1 MTTLDVKA
9 DFPILEPDAERR
21 RIIYLDS
28 AASSQKPRQVLDAIR
43 RFYEVSNSNVHR
55 GAYDL
60 AVRATK
66 LYEEARCKVTEF
78 VGGYDSRGV
87 IFTRGTTEAINL
99 VANSWG
105 RDNVRAGDTVVI
117 TALDHHSN
125 IVPWQMLAK
134 QQGAA
139 VRMVEVTEDGRLDLE
154 DLRAALKLRPKIV
167 ALNYVS
173 NALGTI
179 NPLPEIIPLIHEA
192 GAVVLVDGAQ
202 SAPHIAT
209 SVSDLDIDFYAFSG
223 HKMLGPMG
231 IGALVARP
239 ELLDEMN
246 PYQGGGEMIQE
257 VGDEQSTY
265 ADIPAK
271 FEAGTPNVAGAV
283 GLGAAIDYLND
294 IGMDAIHEHETGILH
309 LALERLSD
317 IPGLKVFGPDEER
330 AGVLSFALDDIHP
343 HDLATVLDQE
353 GVAIRAGH
361 HCTQPLMRRLGVQ
374 STARAS
380 FYVYNDESDVEVLA
394 CGLEK
399 AKEIFSYAA

>member
-28 AASSQKPRQVLDAIR
+28 AASSQKPRQVLDAVR

-99 VANSWG
+99 VASSWG

-125 IVPWQMLAK
+125 IVPWQILAK

-179 NPLPEIIPLIHEA
+179 NPLLEIIPLIHEA

-283 GLGAAIDYLND
+283 GLSAAIDYLND
-294 IGMDAIHEHETGILH
+294 IGMDAIHEHEMRILH

-317 IPGLKVFGPDEER
+317 IRGLKVFGPDEER

>member
-28 AASSQKPRQVLDAIR
+28 AASSQKPRQVLDAVR

-209 SVSDLDIDFYAFSG
+209 SVSDLNIDFYAFSG

-283 GLGAAIDYLND
+283 GLSAAIDYLND

>member
-1 MTTLDVKA
+1 MTTLNVKA
-9 DFPILEPDAERR
+9 DFPILQADAERR
-21 RIIYLDS
+21 RIVYLDS
-28 AASSQKPRQVLDAIR
+28 AASSQKPRQVLDAVR

-78 VGGYDSRGV
+78 IGGYDSRGV

-125 IVPWQMLAK
+125 IVPWQILAK

-179 NPLPEIIPLIHEA
+179 NPLLEIIPLIHEA

-294 IGMDAIHEHETGILH
+294 IGMDAIHEHETRILH
-309 LALERLSD
+309 LALERLSG